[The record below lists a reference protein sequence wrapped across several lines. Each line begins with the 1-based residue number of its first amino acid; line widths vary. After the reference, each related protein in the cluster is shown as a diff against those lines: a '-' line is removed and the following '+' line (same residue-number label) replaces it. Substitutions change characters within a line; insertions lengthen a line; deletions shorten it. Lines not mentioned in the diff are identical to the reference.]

1 METCIY
7 YDPSGGAESRA
18 LIRDYEW
25 YFRGRSK
32 RMTNAGNQE
41 HAETAGLRLSITT
54 VDCRFS
60 AVCPVLK

>member
-32 RMTNAGNQE
+32 RMIKFQALVTTYEVGAHAHNA
-41 HAETAGLRLSITT
+41 
-54 VDCRFS
+54 
-60 AVCPVLK
+60 